1 MKYEEDYHKM
11 PEENRTDD
19 SSYIEKVKYREGRK
33 VKFNGKTYEIQS
45 VSPDI
50 KTLYLDLIRKGE
62 AICVP
67 AIQCEVIN

>member
-1 MKYEEDYHKM
+1 M
-11 PEENRTDD
+11 
-19 SSYIEKVKYREGRK
+19 IKYREGTK
-33 VKFNGKTYEIQS
+33 VKFKGKTYEIQS

-67 AIQCEVIN
+67 AIQCEVINS